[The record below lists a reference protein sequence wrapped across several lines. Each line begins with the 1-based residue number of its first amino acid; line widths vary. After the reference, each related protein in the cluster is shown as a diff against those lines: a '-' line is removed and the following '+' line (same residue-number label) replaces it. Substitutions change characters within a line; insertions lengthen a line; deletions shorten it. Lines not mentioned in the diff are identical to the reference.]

1 MNQCIACGLDFKSA
15 KSFDDHRVFTNPKKD
30 DWKTRR
36 CLTKKELIDMGMEPD
51 NNGRW
56 RVPMPQECLS
66 KLYTPKS
73 RAVND
78 EGVQSD

>member
-1 MNQCIACGLDFKSA
+1 MANICVACGLDFKSVS
-15 KSFDDHRVFTNPKKD
+15 SFDQHRVGKPTQ
-30 DWKTRR
+30 RR
-36 CLTKKELIDMGMEPD
+36 CLTEKELRKLGMEQD

-78 EGVQSD
+78 EEVQSD